1 MTKLKGLLLSLSL
14 ILPLCSFSQV
24 TDSLTEI
31 SVPKYVLWRIMHDI
45 SVGKTCDSLQRFQ
58 ADAIENGLQVILVQ
72 DSLLSIKSA
81 QIHNLEQASYLW
93 ERRYINQ
100 TDLTKSYQAEV
111 KRWKLTT
118 IIGGVLIV
126 IITIL

>member
-1 MTKLKGLLLSLSL
+1 M
-14 ILPLCSFSQV
+14 PR
-24 TDSLTEI
+24 
-31 SVPKYVLWRIMHDI
+31 YVLWRMFNDI
-45 SVGKTCDSLQRFQ
+45 AIGKTCDSLQRFQ

-72 DSLLSIKSA
+72 DSLL
-81 QIHNLEQASYLW
+81 QIRSSQIRNLEQASYLW

-100 TDLTKSYQAEV
+100 TDLTKTYQAEV

-126 IITIL
+126 LIVML

>member
-1 MTKLKGLLLSLSL
+1 
-14 ILPLCSFSQV
+14 
-24 TDSLTEI
+24 
-31 SVPKYVLWRIMHDI
+31 MHDI

-72 DSLLSIKSA
+72 DSLLDNRAK
-81 QIHNLEQASYLW
+81 QIRSLEQTAYLW

-118 IIGGVLIV
+118 IIGGVLITL
-126 IITIL
+126 IIFL